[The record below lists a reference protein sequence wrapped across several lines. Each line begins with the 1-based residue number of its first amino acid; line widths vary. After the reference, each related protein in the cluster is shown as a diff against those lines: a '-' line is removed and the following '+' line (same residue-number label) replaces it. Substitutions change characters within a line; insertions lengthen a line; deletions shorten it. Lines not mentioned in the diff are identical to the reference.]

1 MEVPVDERMIFI
13 LNVLL
18 FLFFPETVSCSCLD
32 LMFEKQKKAP
42 PPPPTTTTT
51 EQQPKQKVE

>member
-1 MEVPVDERMIFI
+1 MIFI